1 MQADLLRR
9 IPNTER
15 LAGDIL
21 TMATFTDPEQRYTRR
36 PFTKLFQEGR
46 CWLRE
51 EMEAA
56 GLNVTL
62 DAAGNLVGRREGRE
76 DLPPLMIG
84 SHTDTVAG
92 GGRFDGVIGVIGGLE
107 VARCLDELGISLRH
121 PLEVVDF
128 LAEEPTD
135 FGVST
140 VGSRGMVGALSPELL
155 AKTNDR
161 GRPLADALSELGGRP
176 EEVPSEVRQ
185 RGDIAAYLEMHI
197 EQGPVLDRE
206 GIPLAAV
213 TGIAG
218 IRRFT
223 VTIDGEPNHA
233 GTTPMELRRDALV
246 AASRF
251 IIESESIFRSEPN
264 SVGTIGY
271 LQISPNMANV
281 VPGQAELIVEMRS
294 IDPKI
299 IDRIDY
305 RLHQKAREIA
315 EERAISIKM
324 DPLTDASP
332 VQADPRLIE
341 ITTNACRQTDPRA
354 LVLPSG
360 AGHDATQIGTIAP
373 IGMIFVP
380 SRDGISHNPAE
391 WTDSADIALGVQALA
406 RALIL
411 ADQAF

>member
-1 MQADLLRR
+1 MQADSFRE
-9 IPNTER
+9 IPNAER
-15 LAGDIL
+15 LAADIETL
-21 TMATFTDPEQRYTRR
+21 AAITNPEQPYTRR
-36 PFTKLFQEGR
+36 PFTELFQRGR
-46 CWLRE
+46 QWLRK

-56 GLNVTL
+56 GLSVTL
-62 DAAGNLVGRREGRE
+62 DAAGNLVGRQAGHE

-92 GGRFDGVIGVIGGLE
+92 GGRFDGVIGIVGGLE
-107 VARCLDELGISLRH
+107 IVRCLNELGIRLRH

-155 AKTNDR
+155 AKTNEQ
-161 GRPLADALSELGGRP
+161 GRPLSEALAELGGRP
-176 EEVPSEVRQ
+176 EEVPGKVRH

-197 EQGPVLDRE
+197 EQGPVLDQA
-206 GIPLAAV
+206 GIPLASV

-223 VTIDGEPNHA
+223 VTIDGESNHA

-251 IIESESIFRSEPN
+251 VIESELVFRSEAN

-271 LQISPNMANV
+271 IQISPNMANV

-294 IDPKI
+294 IDPQI
-299 IDRIDY
+299 IDRIDE
-305 RLHQKAREIA
+305 RLHQKAQEVA
-315 EERAISIKM
+315 QERGISIRM
-324 DPLTDASP
+324 SPLTDATP

-341 ITTNACRQTDPRA
+341 ITTQACRQTDPRA

-380 SRDGISHNPAE
+380 SRNGISHNPAE
-391 WTDSADIALGVQALA
+391 WTDMEDIALGVQAMA
-406 RALIL
+406 RALVL
-411 ADQAF
+411 ADEAF

>member
-1 MQADLLRR
+1 MQADSFRQ

-15 LAGDIL
+15 LAADIETL
-21 TMATFTDPEQRYTRR
+21 AAITDPEQPYTRR
-36 PFTKLFQEGR
+36 PFTELFQQGR
-46 CWLRE
+46 QWLRE

-56 GLNVTL
+56 GLSVTL
-62 DAAGNLVGRREGRE
+62 DAAGNLVGRQAGDE
-76 DLPPLMIG
+76 DLPALMIG

-92 GGRFDGVIGVIGGLE
+92 GGRFDGVIGIVGGLE
-107 VARCLDELGISLRH
+107 IVRCLNELGISLRH

-155 AKTNDR
+155 AKTNEQ
-161 GRPLADALSELGGRP
+161 GRPLSEALTELGGRP
-176 EEVPSEVRQ
+176 EEVPGEVRQ

-197 EQGPVLDRE
+197 EQGPVLDQE
-206 GIPLAAV
+206 GIPLASV

-223 VTIDGEPNHA
+223 VIIDGESNHA

-251 IIESESIFRSEPN
+251 VIESELVFRSEAN

-294 IDPKI
+294 IDPQI
-299 IDRIDY
+299 IDRIDE
-305 RLHQKAREIA
+305 RLHQKAKGVA
-315 EERAISIKM
+315 EERGISIRM
-324 DPLTDASP
+324 DPLTDATP

-341 ITTNACRQTDPRA
+341 ITTQACRQTDPRA

-380 SRDGISHNPAE
+380 SRNGISHNPAE
-391 WTDSADIALGVQALA
+391 WTDMEDIALGVQAMA
-406 RALIL
+406 RALVL
-411 ADQAF
+411 ADEAF

>member
-1 MQADLLRR
+1 
-9 IPNTER
+9 
-15 LAGDIL
+15 
-21 TMATFTDPEQRYTRR
+21 
-36 PFTKLFQEGR
+36 
-46 CWLRE
+46 
-51 EMEAA
+51 MEAA
-56 GLNVTL
+56 GLDVTL
-62 DAAGNLVGRREGRE
+62 DAAGNLVGRQAGRE

-84 SHTDTVAG
+84 SHSDTVAG
-92 GGRFDGVIGVIGGLE
+92 GGRFDGVIGVVGGLE
-107 VARCLDELGISLRH
+107 IVRCLRELEVSLRH

-140 VGSRGMVGALSPELL
+140 VGSRGMVGALSPALL
-155 AKTNDR
+155 AKTNEL
-161 GRPLADALSELGGRP
+161 GQPLSDALSALGGRP
-176 EEVPSEVRQ
+176 EQVASQVRQ

-197 EQGPVLDRE
+197 EQGPVLDQE
-206 GIPLAAV
+206 GIPLASV

-223 VTIDGEPNHA
+223 VIVDGQPNHA

-251 IIESESIFRSEPN
+251 VIESESVFRSEEN
-264 SVGTIGY
+264 SVGTIGH

-281 VPGQAELIVEMRS
+281 VPGRAELIVEMRS
-294 IDPKI
+294 IDPQI
-299 IDRIDY
+299 IDRIDQ
-305 RLHQKAREIA
+305 RLHQKAAEIAKEREI
-315 EERAISIKM
+315 SIWM
-324 DPLTDASP
+324 EPLTDAAP

-341 ITTNACRQTDPRA
+341 ITTQACRQADPRA

-380 SRDGISHNPAE
+380 SRNGISHNPAE
-391 WTDSADIALGVQALA
+391 WTDGEDIALGVQAMA
-406 RALIL
+406 RALVL
-411 ADQAF
+411 ADEAF